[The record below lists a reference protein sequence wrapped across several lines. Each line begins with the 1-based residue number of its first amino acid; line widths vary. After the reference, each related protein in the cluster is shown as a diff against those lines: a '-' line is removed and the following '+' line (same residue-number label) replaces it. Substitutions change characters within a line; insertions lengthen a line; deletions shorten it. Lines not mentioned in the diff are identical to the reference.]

1 MIFSFY
7 NEGDFTFSAGYEIKN
22 PMKKL
27 RDKSVA
33 TNAASMADI
42 AFLLL
47 IFFMVTTSIVNDKGL
62 DLVLPSLLEDVNTTN
77 INERNL
83 FKILINSE
91 DKLLVENETREDYK
105 HLKADIMT
113 FVLNRGKASNLSDTP
128 KDAIVSIKANRGTT
142 QDMYLHVLD
151 QAKAAYYQIYA
162 DLLQLKPKDI
172 RDNKLSLDQA
182 VAYKKIRTEIPMNIS
197 IAEPD

>member
-1 MIFSFY
+1 
-7 NEGDFTFSAGYEIKN
+7 
-22 PMKKL
+22 MKKS
-27 RDKSVA
+27 RDKSVT

-47 IFFMVTTSIVNDKGL
+47 IFFMVTTSIVSDKGL
-62 DLVLPSLLEDVNTTN
+62 DLVLPPLLEDVNTTN

-91 DKLLVENETREDYK
+91 DKLLVENETIEDYK
-105 HLKADIMT
+105 HLKEDIMT
-113 FVLNRGKASNLSDTP
+113 FVLNRGQHTNLSDTP
-128 KDAIVSIKANRGTT
+128 KEAIVSIKANRGTT

-162 DLLQLKPKDI
+162 DLLQVKPKAI
-172 RDNKLSLDQA
+172 RDNTLSMEQA
-182 VAYKKIRTEIPMNIS
+182 LAYKKIRTEIPMNIS

>member
-1 MIFSFY
+1 
-7 NEGDFTFSAGYEIKN
+7 
-22 PMKKL
+22 MKKL

>member
-1 MIFSFY
+1 
-7 NEGDFTFSAGYEIKN
+7 
-22 PMKKL
+22 MKKS

-62 DLVLPSLLEDVNTTN
+62 DLVLPPLLEDVNTTN

-91 DKLLVENETREDYK
+91 NKLLVENETREDYK
-105 HLKADIMT
+105 HLKADIMA
-113 FVLNRGKASNLSDTP
+113 FVLNKGKASNLSDTP

-162 DLLQLKPKDI
+162 DLLQVKPKAI

>member
-1 MIFSFY
+1 VTLKNSQ
-7 NEGDFTFSAGYEIKN
+7 GYEIKN

-62 DLVLPSLLEDVNTTN
+62 DLVLPPLLEDVNTTN

-91 DKLLVENETREDYK
+91 DKLLVENENREDYK
-105 HLKADIMT
+105 NLKAEIMA

-162 DLLQLKPKDI
+162 DLLQVKPKAI

-182 VAYKKIRTEIPMNIS
+182 VAYKRIRTEIPMNIS

>member
-1 MIFSFY
+1 
-7 NEGDFTFSAGYEIKN
+7 
-22 PMKKL
+22 MKKS
-27 RDKSVA
+27 RDKSLA

-62 DLVLPSLLEDVNTTN
+62 DLVLPPLLEDVKTTN

-91 DKLLVENETREDYK
+91 DKLLVENETKADYK
-105 HLKADIMT
+105 SLKEDIMA
-113 FVLNRGKASNLSDTP
+113 FVLNRGKNTNLSDTP
-128 KDAIVSIKANRGTT
+128 KEAIVSIKANRGTT

-162 DLLQLKPKDI
+162 DLLQVKPNAI